1 MPAYYALILRLLTVL
16 EGLALQAD
24 PRYKLLYPSKR
35 PKICGLGCQGAG
47 VLRADPALA
56 DGAGGPGAAS
66 RPALQVFKP

>member
-24 PRYKLLYPSKR
+24 PRYKFSNPSKR
-35 PKICGLGCQGAG
+35 PNFCGLGCQGAG

-56 DGAGGPGAAS
+56 GGAGGPGAAS
-66 RPALQVFKP
+66 GPALHVFKP